1 MMTLQQIAI
10 RNLLRRKGKAALI
23 LVGLVLGIGT
33 VVTVISFADAVTG
46 DINHKLEK
54 YGANI
59 LVVPRTENL
68 ALSYGG
74 IQMGGI
80 SFDMQELRET
90 DLEAVQGIQYA
101 RNIAALGPMA
111 LGAVRVEERPV
122 MLAGVDFEEARILK
136 PWWKIEGAQPEADG
150 LLVGAEAARVLEL
163 GVGDTVRIQD
173 RPMRV
178 AGVLKP
184 TGSQDDQLLFTP
196 LATAQAVLDMP
207 GRVSMVEVAALCT
220 ACPIEEMVAQIGAAL
235 PGAKVMAIQQVVK
248 GRMEILAQFKK
259 LSFGVSAIIIL
270 IGSLVVLV
278 TMTGSVRERKAEIGV
293 FRAIGFRKAHVVR
306 IVLTEATLVAFAA
319 GIVGY
324 LASMGATRLT
334 LLLFAENPHMALP
347 WNLPLAGAALG
358 MSLVVGIAAAV
369 YPALTAA
376 RMDPNDALR
385 AL

>member
-1 MMTLQQIAI
+1 MTLNTIAI
-10 RNLLRRKGKAALI
+10 QNLLRRKGKAILI

-33 VVTVISFADAVTG
+33 VITVISFSDAVTG

-59 LVVPRTENL
+59 LIVPRTENL
-68 ALSYGG
+68 SLSYGG

-90 DLEAVQGIQYA
+90 DLEAVKHIKNY
-101 RNIAALGPMA
+101 RNIAAMGPMA
-111 LGAVRVEERPV
+111 LGAVRVKEQPV

-136 PWWKIEGAQPEADG
+136 PWWKIEGRQPEANAI
-150 LLVGAEAARVLEL
+150 LAGAEAARVLNIA
-163 GVGDTVRIQD
+163 VGDTLEI
-173 RPMRV
+173 
-178 AGVLKP
+178 AGNAMPVSGLLKP
-184 TGSQDDQLLFTP
+184 TGSQDDQLLFTT
-196 LATAQAVLDMP
+196 LATAQELLGMP
-207 GRVSMVEVAALCT
+207 GQVSMVEVAALCT
-220 ACPIEEMVAQIGAAL
+220 ACPIEEMVQQISDAL

-248 GRMEILAQFKK
+248 GRMETLAQFKK
-259 LSFGVSAIIIL
+259 LSFGVSVIIIL

-293 FRAIGFRKAHVVR
+293 FRAIGFRQRHVMR
-306 IVLTEATLVAFAA
+306 IILMEATLISIGA
-319 GIVGY
+319 GVVGY
-324 LASMGATRLT
+324 LASMGATRLA
-334 LLLFAENPHMALP
+334 LMLFADNPHVAVPWNMALA
-347 WNLPLAGAALG
+347 AGALG
-358 MSLVVGIAAAV
+358 MSLVVGVTASI

>member
-1 MMTLQQIAI
+1 MTLNTIAI
-10 RNLLRRKGKAALI
+10 QNLLRRKGKAILI

-33 VVTVISFADAVTG
+33 VITVISFSDAVTG

-59 LVVPRTENL
+59 LIVPRTENL
-68 ALSYGG
+68 SLSYGG

-90 DLEAVQGIQYA
+90 DLEAVKHIKNYN
-101 RNIAALGPMA
+101 NIAAMGPMA
-111 LGAVRVEERPV
+111 LGAVRVNERPV

-136 PWWKIEGAQPEADG
+136 PWWKIEGRQPEANAI
-150 LLVGAEAARVLEL
+150 LAGAEAARVLNIA
-163 GVGDTVRIQD
+163 VGDTLEI
-173 RPMRV
+173 
-178 AGVLKP
+178 AGNAVPVSGLLKP
-184 TGSQDDQLLFTP
+184 TGSQDDQLLFTTLP
-196 LATAQAVLDMP
+196 TAQALLGMP
-207 GRVSMVEVAALCT
+207 GQVSMVEVAALC
-220 ACPIEEMVAQIGAAL
+220 AGCPIEEMVRQISEVL

-248 GRMEILAQFKK
+248 GRMETLAQFKK
-259 LSFGVSAIIIL
+259 LSFGVSVIIIL

-293 FRAIGFRKAHVVR
+293 FRAIGFRQRHVMR
-306 IVLTEATLVAFAA
+306 IILMEATLISIGA
-319 GIVGY
+319 GVVGY
-324 LASMGATRLT
+324 LASMGATRLA
-334 LLLFAENPHMALP
+334 LMLFADNPHVTVP
-347 WNLPLAGAALG
+347 WNTALAAGALG
-358 MSLVVGIAAAV
+358 MSLVVGVTASI